1 MQNFASIS
9 PGRSKTVGIELFRLW
24 DVNENRDYQIKR
36 VWDVWDGASSTMP
49 TAGRVG
55 LCAAR
60 TFSGE
65 GWITTSDGRRQVLAA
80 GSLVVLPWL
89 SLTGWGTSG
98 QAWRFYWFE
107 FFADQTDSLLL
118 PETTQVPISSIE
130 PTEIALIQSKIRS
143 PTLPARVTAS
153 ARFSAMLYHWLE
165 QASSIESPSHR
176 RSEQIDKAMDLMHRR
191 VDRQLSIADMA
202 AQAGLSPRAF
212 TIAFEKAT
220 GQTPKR
226 YHLNLRLDAARGLL
240 LSGRANVK
248 EAASQLG
255 FSSAFYLSKLYSK
268 RFGHPP
274 SQAR

>member
-1 MQNFASIS
+1 MTCA
-9 PGRSKTVGIELFRLW
+9 IELFRLW
-24 DVNENRDYQIKR
+24 DVSEDRNYQIKR
-36 VWDVWDGASSTMP
+36 VWETWDEASSTMP
-49 TAGRVG
+49 TAGRTG

-65 GWITTSDGRRQVLAA
+65 GWVTTSDGRRQTLGP

-98 QAWRFYWFE
+98 DTWRFYWFE
-107 FFADQTDSLLL
+107 WFANEVESLLL
-118 PETTQVPISSIE
+118 PDAVQVPISSSE
-130 PTEIALIQSKIRS
+130 PADIALIQSQIRS
-143 PTLPARVTAS
+143 PLAPTRVAAS

-165 QASSIESPSHR
+165 RASIEPKRHR
-176 RSEQIDKAMDLMHRR
+176 HNEQIDKAMELMHRR
-191 VDRQLSIADMA
+191 ADQQLSIGEMA
-202 AQAGLSPRAF
+202 AEAGLSPRAF
-212 TIAFEKAT
+212 TAAFEQAT
-220 GQTPKR
+220 GHTPKR

-240 LSGRANVK
+240 LYGQANVK

-274 SQAR
+274 SQAH